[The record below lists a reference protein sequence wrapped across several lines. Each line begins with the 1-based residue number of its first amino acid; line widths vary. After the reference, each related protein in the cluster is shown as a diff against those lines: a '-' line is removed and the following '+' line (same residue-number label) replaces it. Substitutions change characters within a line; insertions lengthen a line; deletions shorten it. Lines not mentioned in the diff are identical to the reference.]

1 MKPVR
6 HLASVAALAIAL
18 PLVAQAAVP
27 VPVTLGA
34 NSTLTVH
41 GTSTLHAWE
50 ATTHQTSVAVMRADD
65 ATVTDLRGLA
75 KAGQVTSVDI
85 KVPVTTLKSD
95 KEGLDKNMY
104 KALKAE
110 PFPDITVR
118 LGRFTLPATGS
129 AGDTLAVQAE
139 GTLTIAGQ
147 SQPAILPGK
156 LYPGGGGL
164 WLDGQY
170 TLKMSTFGIKPPTMM
185 MGTIKVGDAVT
196 IRYHLQFTNREAAG
210 GSSAASGL

>member
-1 MKPVR
+1 MRNELDIVLDINGEQYPLRVEARRTLADTLREQCGLTGTNSGCEHGVCGACSVMLDGRPVR
-6 HLASVAALAIAL
+6 SCL
-18 PLVAQAAVP
+18 
-27 VPVTLGA
+27 
-34 NSTLTVH
+34 
-41 GTSTLHAWE
+41 
-50 ATTHQTSVAVMRADD
+50 M
-65 ATVTDLRGLA
+65 
-75 KAGQVTSVDI
+75 
-85 KVPVTTLKSD
+85 
-95 KEGLDKNMY
+95 
-104 KALKAE
+104 
-110 PFPDITVR
+110 F
-118 LGRFTLPATGS
+118 
-129 AGDTLAVQAE
+129 AVQAE